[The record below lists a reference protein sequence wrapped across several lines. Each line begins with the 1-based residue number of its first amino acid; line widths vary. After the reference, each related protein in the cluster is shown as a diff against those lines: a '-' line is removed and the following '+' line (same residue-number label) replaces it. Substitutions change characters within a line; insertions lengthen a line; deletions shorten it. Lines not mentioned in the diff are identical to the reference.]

1 MTLPLLEI
9 VDRHG
14 NPLPYLSDE
23 PEVQYTKQY
32 DGEWFVRVI
41 GDWDGKVAL
50 ISKHDS
56 PLPMK
61 LDDNR
66 TDQWRILYD
75 KKGPAEELSKD
86 QKEWHK
92 ETSPASGRLRI
103 GLVDDKNKIISGTP
117 IRQLDIFPGNI
128 SLKQLAQMVDEIGM
142 LALSATSRAIND
154 KPIVPVGESQ
164 GLSYRGSKWNAHDG
178 SLITAHA
185 IQEFVK
191 VLQRE
196 IPRLRAHPLRSVI
209 AEVGLTRVD
218 KALSKSFSSQRIR
231 ETNGRRTIFALT
243 RTESLDCTEN
253 QYILSVLHRLKTI
266 IPGVIKNLEV
276 ELLPI
281 PPFSYRNMGM
291 LRTNQS
297 QFFAEAERV
306 QEQGK
311 NGFGEL
317 SQERKKIAEELD
329 KCLQWVNRERNHVFW
344 SDVAFVTNPKISL
357 RLTGSPAYAAIYTH
371 FQGLW
376 GDTQVKLEQVYS
388 LLIYLQQG
396 YFRPVWEIYEL
407 WCFVRFYNALMNE
420 FHGLVP
426 IGDDLFQQLSF
437 KNGELHLPK
446 NTPFTLAGKLPD
458 NSPLQFRLWYEPKLL
473 PREGNPLSKG
483 APLKPDILLE
493 LYTQRTKKIY
503 FIFDSKYR
511 NYHKQSETELV
522 NDVYGVARAKYL
534 ESGLRFQNSEQELD
548 IKASFILH
556 TSDDIDYWGEVPAHQ
571 FVGVNFG
578 DKAASRPYDIKETDT
593 VIRYNQHLNKNDYA
607 GHKYGA
613 ISFCIGH
620 PKRPEHQ
627 FRRLVY
633 LLMYFFAGEMRFCP
647 HCGVEAKYAED
658 GDEVQ
663 GQGVYY
669 SCPSCGRFWVDHFCA
684 ANGQH
689 RIIKLGE
696 DSFHKPVDS
705 GSKRWMYICPQCGN
719 MGGPAK
725 KQRSGSR
732 QSTPSWEV

>member
-9 VDRHG
+9 VDKQG
-14 NPLPYLSDE
+14 NPLPYLSDD

-41 GDWDGKVAL
+41 GNWDGKVAL

-61 LDDNR
+61 PVDGRSDR
-66 TDQWRILYD
+66 WRIPYD
-75 KKGPAEELSKD
+75 KEHVRELSAN
-86 QKEWHK
+86 QKKWHK

-103 GLVDDKNKIISGTP
+103 GLVDDENKIIPGTL
-117 IRQLDIFPGNI
+117 IRQLDVFPGNI
-128 SLKQLAQMVDEIGM
+128 SPKQLSQMVDEIGM

-154 KPIVPVGESQ
+154 KPIVPVGENQ
-164 GLSYRGSKWNAHDG
+164 GLSYRGSKWNAHHDG
-178 SLITAHA
+178 SLLSPPA
-185 IQEFVK
+185 IQKFVK

-196 IPRLRAHPLRSVI
+196 IPRLRARPLRSVI
-209 AEVGLTRVD
+209 AEVGPTRVD

-243 RTESLDCTEN
+243 KTESLDCTEN
-253 QYILSVLHRLKTI
+253 QYILSVLHRLKVI
-266 IPGVIKNLEV
+266 IPCVIKNLEV

-281 PPFSYRNMGM
+281 PPFSYRDIGT

-297 QFFAEAERV
+297 QFFAEVNRR

-311 NGFGEL
+311 NEFDEL
-317 SQERKKIAEELD
+317 SQERKKVAEELD

-344 SDVAFVTNPKISL
+344 SNVVFVTNPKISL
-357 RLTGSPAYAAIYTH
+357 RLTGSPAYAAICTH

-376 GDTQVKLEQVYS
+376 GDTQVQLEQVYS

-396 YFRPVWEIYEL
+396 YLRRVWEIYEL
-407 WCFVRFYNALMNE
+407 WCFIRLYIALTHE
-420 FHGLVP
+420 FRGLVP

-437 KNGELHLPK
+437 ENGELHLPK
-446 NTPFTLAGKLPD
+446 NTPFTLVGKLPD
-458 NSPLQFRLWYEPKLL
+458 NTPLQFRLWYEPALQN
-473 PREGNPLSKG
+473 RAGINRM
-483 APLKPDILLE
+483 PDILLE
-493 LYTQRTKKIY
+493 LCTQRTRKIY

-556 TSDDIDYWGEVPAHQ
+556 TSEDIDYWGEVPVHQ
-571 FVGVNFG
+571 FVGINFG
-578 DKAASRPYDIKETDT
+578 DKATSQLYNIEETDKI
-593 VIRYNQHLNKNDYA
+593 IRYNQYLDKNDYA

-684 ANGQH
+684 ANRQH

-719 MGGPAK
+719 LGGPAK

-732 QSTPSWEV
+732 QSTPLWEV